1 MKIKNELERQRE
13 IEEMRMDKWR
23 TDSIYFPHD
32 LNTHDPHEHV
42 RMGKTCTRLGLG
54 TASTR
59 RAWFIHRHLL
69 PSLFGA
75 VIGGLKVKRAVLR
88 RKHRARKKLT
98 YMYLKLNRS
107 TKMKDSNDA
116 QTIDWVDE
124 VELTENERKFLENR
138 EARDTCANLFTL
150 ARNLPHSVALNNLI
164 DRTINDLLTK
174 EQQS

>member
-1 MKIKNELERQRE
+1 
-13 IEEMRMDKWR
+13 
-23 TDSIYFPHD
+23 
-32 LNTHDPHEHV
+32 
-42 RMGKTCTRLGLG
+42 MGKTCTRLGLG

-88 RKHRARKKLT
+88 RKHRVRKKLT

-124 VELTENERKFLENR
+124 VEVVSKEVATPDLGFHITENAALDK
-138 EARDTCANLFTL
+138 
-150 ARNLPHSVALNNLI
+150 ALNRIVNITLQ
-164 DRTINDLLTK
+164 DLLA
-174 EQQS
+174 EYN